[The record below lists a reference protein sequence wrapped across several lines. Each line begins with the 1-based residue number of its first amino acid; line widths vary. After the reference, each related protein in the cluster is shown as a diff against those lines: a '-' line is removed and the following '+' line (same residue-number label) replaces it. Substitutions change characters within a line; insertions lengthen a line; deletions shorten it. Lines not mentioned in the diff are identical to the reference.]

1 MPDPERL
8 RRTLQQATRAF
19 RETPARRGR
28 LIDLTSADEVLV
40 VGDLHGN
47 LANFSSVLRRADL
60 AGHPGRHLVLQELIH
75 GPQRY
80 PAGGDK
86 SHQLVDLVAA
96 LKCQY
101 PAQVHFLLGNHEQA
115 QATGQAI
122 AKVDWDL
129 NAFFHEGIGTA
140 YGAHAAAIYN
150 AYLELFAA
158 VPLALRTPNRI
169 FVSHSLPSGKRLPT
183 FDRAI
188 LEKDSYDDEESR
200 PGGPV
205 HALLWGRDVR
215 TGTAAAFLEKVEA
228 DLLITGHIPCEEG
241 FAVPNDRQIILDAQ
255 GTPGCYCLFPAYRPL
270 TQAELVA
277 CVGTL

>member
-8 RRTLQQATRAF
+8 LRTLHQAIRAF
-19 RETPARRGR
+19 RKTRGRRGR
-28 LIDLTSADEVLV
+28 LVDLTSATDVLV

-47 LANFSSVLRRADL
+47 LANFSSVLRKADL
-60 AGHPGRHLVLQELIH
+60 AGKPGRHLVLQELIH

-101 PAQVHFLLGNHEQA
+101 PERVHFLLGNHEQA

-129 NAFFHEGIGTA
+129 NALFREGVDTA
-140 YGAHAAAIYN
+140 YGGHAAAIYG

-158 VPLALRTPNRI
+158 IPLALRTSNGV
-169 FVSHSLPSGKRLPT
+169 FVSHSLPSGKRLPA
-183 FDRAI
+183 FNRAL
-188 LEKDSYDDEESR
+188 LEKDRYDELESQ

-215 TGTAAAFLEKVEA
+215 APIAAGFLEKVGA
-228 DLLITGHIPCEEG
+228 DLLVTGHIPCTEG

-255 GTPGCYCLFPAYRPL
+255 GTPGCYCLFPADRPL
-270 TQAELVA
+270 THAELVA